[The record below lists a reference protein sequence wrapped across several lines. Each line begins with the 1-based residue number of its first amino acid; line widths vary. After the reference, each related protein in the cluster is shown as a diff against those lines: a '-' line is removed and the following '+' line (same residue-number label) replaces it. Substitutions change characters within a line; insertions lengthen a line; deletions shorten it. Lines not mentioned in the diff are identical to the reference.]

1 MDASDFDCDFF
12 LDHSSDV
19 FTVFDTDG
27 ILHYIN
33 QSGLAWL
40 KKEKDD
46 LLGYPIQNTLE
57 DIGDILL
64 RSIKKVSNK
73 KTTIITSHRF
83 FNNDEQNFCKV
94 LYIPVKK
101 QNKWWIYAI
110 FKDRTVEKTLIPKL
124 DLSNYNNEL
133 LKKLTNSVQHLFS
146 NADSQEMFKGSLEKV
161 CNNHKI
167 ESLIIFRVNEL
178 SNSIDSGLRFFN
190 GFSLV
195 TPDLI
200 EKLSE
205 NPSLVANEHTR
216 EWFSKWIQGEHLQID
231 FNTYKN
237 RKNSE
242 FGSLEFNSMLGIPM
256 FLNDHFWGVILFIYH
271 KKNYRWDP
279 EEITILK
286 SLSDIILVC
295 FDRQRKKR
303 SIIEKLRALNYA
315 EKVARIGHWSYDY
328 KTNIWKWSSLVYKLF
343 SIDQDHDPLSFQDL
357 EKKGI
362 LDPVDAQRLDYLVK
376 NTLKKGENFRVDV
389 PIQPLNGT
397 SLYMQIR
404 GSSVLSKNDE
414 VEKIFGTF
422 QDITSQKKA
431 TYSLQEKNIELE
443 EAIAR
448 SRHLAG
454 EAEMANQAKSD
465 FLATMSHE
473 IRTPMNGLIG
483 FCEVMMETNLDQEQK
498 QYMEMIHS
506 SGETLMN
513 LINDILDFSKIE
525 SGNLLITN
533 YRFEIRKV
541 INKIISLLQLKVSRK
556 GIYLDVVFRDD
567 VPAILAGDA
576 VRISQV
582 ITNLLNNA
590 IKFTETGGVSL
601 LVETLGKSKIDSC
614 KILLKCTIKDTGIG
628 IPMESHPKLFKPFTQ
643 GDSSTTRH
651 FGGTGLGLAICK
663 KLCKVMGGEIWF
675 DSIVDQGSIF
685 YCTFELEYYEH
696 FKQDNYCERVT
707 SKKSLHSDALFD
719 LSGLSE
725 YKPLNILVVEDN
737 QNNQLT
743 ILKLLEKMGYQP
755 TLAENGLEA
764 ISKVE
769 NTYFDL
775 ILMDIRMPVLNG
787 LNASKEIRELENR
800 LNRKKAYI
808 VALTANATSYD
819 RDLAISSG
827 MDDFLPKPLKIAS
840 LVQVIQS
847 R

>member
-1 MDASDFDCDFF
+1 MNTSDFDCDFF

-46 LLGYPIQNTLE
+46 LLGYPIRETLE
-57 DIGDILL
+57 NIGDTLI
-64 RSIKKVSNK
+64 RSIKKVGNK

-83 FNNDEQNFCKV
+83 LHNGEQNFCKV
-94 LYIPVKK
+94 LYIPIKK

-124 DLSNYNNEL
+124 DSSNYNNEL
-133 LKKLTNSVQHLFS
+133 LKNLTNTIQHLFS
-146 NADSQEMFKGSLEKV
+146 NADSENTFKDCLYKV
-161 CNNHKI
+161 CDNHKV
-167 ESLIIFRVNEL
+167 ESLLIYGSKDL
-178 SNSIDSGLRFFN
+178 SKSVDSDLCFHEGISIE
-190 GFSLV
+190 

-200 EKLSE
+200 AKLSK
-205 NPSLVANEHTR
+205 NPLLPTNDSSR
-216 EWFSKWIQGEHLQID
+216 KWISKWKQGEHLRID
-231 FNTYKN
+231 LNNFVDTGNH
-237 RKNSE
+237 E
-242 FGSLEFNSMLGIPM
+242 FVFSKFRSILGIPM
-256 FLNDHFWGVILFIYH
+256 FLEGHFWGVTFFIHNKSYCCEP
-271 KKNYRWDP
+271 D
-279 EEITILK
+279 EITILK
-286 SLSDIILVC
+286 SLSDIFAICL
-295 FDRQRKKR
+295 DRLRKKR
-303 SIIEKLRALNYA
+303 TVGEKLRALNDA

-328 KTNIWKWSSLVYKLF
+328 QTNIWKWSSLVYKLF
-343 SIDQDHDPLSFQDL
+343 SINQDQTPLSFQKL

-362 LDPVDAQRLDYLVK
+362 LNPVDAQRLDYLVK
-376 NTLKKGENFRVDV
+376 NSVKKGENFRVDV
-389 PIQPLNGT
+389 PFQPLNGS

-404 GSSVLSKNDE
+404 GSSVFSKDQKI
-414 VEKIFGTF
+414 EKIFGTF
-422 QDITSQKKA
+422 QDITAQKKA
-431 TYSLQEKNIELE
+431 TYSLQEKNLELE

-541 INKIISLLQLKVSRK
+541 VNKIISLLQLKVSRK

-601 LVETLGKSKIDSC
+601 LVETLGKSKVDSC

-628 IPMESHPKLFKPFTQ
+628 IPMDSHPKLFKPFTQ

-663 KLCKVMGGEIWF
+663 KLCNVMGGEIWF
-675 DSIVDQGSIF
+675 DSIVDQGSTF

-696 FKQDNYCERVT
+696 FKQDNYNERVT
-707 SKKSLHSDALFD
+707 SKKSLSSEALFD
-719 LSGLSE
+719 LSDLSE

-764 ISKVE
+764 VSKVE

-800 LNRKKAYI
+800 LNRKKTYI

>member
-1 MDASDFDCDFF
+1 MDIPSYDYNFF
-12 LDHSSDV
+12 LDHSSDA
-19 FTVFDTDG
+19 FSVFDTDG
-27 ILHYIN
+27 ILYYIN
-33 QSGLAWL
+33 QSGLSWL
-40 KKEKDD
+40 KKEKED
-46 LLGYPIQNTLE
+46 LLGYPIQKTLE
-57 DIGDILL
+57 NIGDILF
-64 RSIKKVSNK
+64 RSIKKASSK

-83 FNNDEQNFCKV
+83 LYNNEQNFCKV

-101 QNKWWIYAI
+101 DNKWWVYAI

-133 LKKLTNSVQHLFS
+133 LLSLTNSVQHLFS
-146 NADSQEMFKGSLEKV
+146 NSDSEDSLKNSLNEIC
-161 CNNHKI
+161 CNHNT
-167 ESLIIFRVNEL
+167 ESVIIFNFKDFSESVNSDL
-178 SNSIDSGLRFFN
+178 CFFN
-190 GFSLV
+190 GYSSVNPELIVKLLKNPFLV
-195 TPDLI
+195 
-200 EKLSE
+200 
-205 NPSLVANEHTR
+205 VNEHTK
-216 EWFSKWIQGEHLQID
+216 EWFSKWERGEHLQID
-231 FNTYKN
+231 FNNYNYKE
-237 RKNSE
+237 KSK

-256 FLNDHFWGVILFIYH
+256 FLNDRFWGVILFVHH
-271 KKNYRWDP
+271 KKTYRWEP
-279 EEITILK
+279 EEISILK
-286 SLSDIILVC
+286 SLSDILTIC
-295 FDRQRKKR
+295 FDRQRQKR
-303 SIIEKLRALNYA
+303 TIIEKLRALNYA

-328 KTNIWKWSSLVYKLF
+328 QTKIWKWSSLVYKLF
-343 SIDQDHDPLSFQDL
+343 AINQDQTPLSFQDL

-362 LDPVDAQRLDYLVK
+362 LSSVDAQRLDYLVK
-376 NTLKKGENFRVDV
+376 NTVKKGENFRVDV
-389 PIQPLNGT
+389 PFQPLIGS

-404 GSSVLSKNDE
+404 GSSVFSKDKKI
-414 VEKIFGTF
+414 EKIFGTF
-422 QDITSQKKA
+422 QDITAQKKVNYA
-431 TYSLQEKNIELE
+431 LQEKNLELE

-448 SRHLAG
+448 SRHLAA

-498 QYMEMIHS
+498 QYMDMIHS

-541 INKIISLLQLKVSRK
+541 INKIINLLQLKVSRR
-556 GIYLDVVFRDD
+556 GIYLDVIFRDE

-582 ITNLLNNA
+582 ITNLVNNA
-590 IKFTETGGVSL
+590 IKFTEIGGVSL
-601 LVETLGKSKIDSC
+601 LVESAGKSKSDSR
-614 KILLKCTIKDTGIG
+614 KIILKCTIKDTGIG
-628 IPMESHPKLFKPFTQ
+628 IPPEIHPKLFKPFTQ

-663 KLCKVMGGEIWF
+663 KLCNVMGGEIWF
-675 DSIVDQGSIF
+675 DSIVDQGSTF
-685 YCTFELEYYEH
+685 YCTFELEYYEY
-696 FKQDNYCERVT
+696 FKQDNYPDIIPSEAV
-707 SKKSLHSDALFD
+707 FD
-719 LSGLSE
+719 LSNLSE
-725 YKPLNILVVEDN
+725 YNPLNILVVEDN

-755 TLAENGLEA
+755 SLAENGLEA
-764 ISKVE
+764 ISQVE
-769 NTYFDL
+769 STFFDL

-787 LNASKEIRELENR
+787 LNASKEIRALEKK
-800 LNRKKAYI
+800 LNRKRSYI

>member
-1 MDASDFDCDFF
+1 MDIPSYDYDFF

-19 FTVFDTDG
+19 FCVFDTDG
-27 ILHYIN
+27 ILYYIN
-33 QSGLAWL
+33 QSGLSWL
-40 KKEKDD
+40 KKEKED
-46 LLGYPIQNTLE
+46 LLGYPIQKTLE
-57 DIGDILL
+57 NIGDVLF
-64 RSIKKVSNK
+64 RSIKKVSYK

-83 FNNDEQNFCKV
+83 LYNNEQNFCKV
-94 LYIPVKK
+94 LYIPIKK
-101 QNKWWIYAI
+101 DNKWWVYAI

-133 LKKLTNSVQHLFS
+133 LKNLTNSVQHIFS
-146 NADSQEMFKGSLEKV
+146 NADSENSFDNSLNEV
-161 CNNHKI
+161 CCNHNI
-167 ESLIIFRVNEL
+167 ESLIIFRVKNL
-178 SNSIDSGLRFFN
+178 SESVNSGLCFFN
-190 GFSLV
+190 GYSLV
-195 TPDLI
+195 KPELI
-200 EKLSE
+200 VKLSK
-205 NPSLVANEHTR
+205 NPSLVVNEHTK
-216 EWFSKWIQGEHLQID
+216 EWFSKWESGEHLQID
-231 FNTYKN
+231 FNNYKYK
-237 RKNSE
+237 KNSE

-256 FLNDHFWGVILFIYH
+256 VLNGRFWGVILFIH
-271 KKNYRWDP
+271 HEKTYRWEP
-279 EEITILK
+279 EEISILR
-286 SLSDIILVC
+286 SLSDIFAIC

-303 SIIEKLRALNYA
+303 TIVEKLRALNYA
-315 EKVARIGHWSYDY
+315 EKVARIGHWSYDC
-328 KTNIWKWSSLVYKLF
+328 KTKAWKWSSLVYKLF
-343 SIDQDHDPLSFQDL
+343 AINQDQAPLSFFDL
-357 EKKGI
+357 EKRGI
-362 LDPVDAQRLDYLVK
+362 LNPVDSQRLDYLVK
-376 NTLKKGENFRVDV
+376 NTIKKGENFRVDV
-389 PIQPLNGT
+389 PCQPLIG
-397 SLYMQIR
+397 SSIYMQIR
-404 GSSVLSKNDE
+404 GNSVLSKNHKI
-414 VEKIFGTF
+414 EKIFGTF
-422 QDITSQKKA
+422 QDITAQKKVNYA
-431 TYSLQEKNIELE
+431 LQEKNLELE

-448 SRHLAG
+448 SRHLAA

-498 QYMEMIHS
+498 QYMDMIHS

-541 INKIISLLQLKVSRK
+541 VNKIINLLQLKVSRR
-556 GIYLDVVFRDD
+556 GIYLDVIFRDE

-601 LVETLGKSKIDSC
+601 LVESAGKSKSDSR
-614 KILLKCTIKDTGIG
+614 KIILKCTIKDTGIG
-628 IPMESHPKLFKPFTQ
+628 IPPEIHPKLFKPFTQ

-663 KLCKVMGGEIWF
+663 KLCNVMGGEIWF
-675 DSIVDQGSIF
+675 DSIVDQGSTF
-685 YCTFELEYYEH
+685 YCTFELEYYEY
-696 FKQDNYCERVT
+696 FKQDNYHDRIPSEAV
-707 SKKSLHSDALFD
+707 FD
-719 LSGLSE
+719 LSNLSE

-755 TLAENGLEA
+755 SLAENGLEA
-764 ISKVE
+764 ISQVE
-769 NTYFDL
+769 STFFDL

-787 LNASKEIRELENR
+787 LNASKEIRALEKK
-800 LNRKKAYI
+800 LNRKNTYI